1 MLSFFT
7 YASFFLE
14 TVLFGFEPAS
24 APAVAV
30 VFFDAVLFNLAL
42 INFFLRE
49 LPYESLKI
57 FPFFV
62 FLSPFPM
69 NQFYKCE
76 RKYNKVFTDYKKM
89 NNFLREQR
97 IFLPDF
103 HAICFFAIHLIAFFY
118 AERFIERC
126 EV

>member
-1 MLSFFT
+1 MSSFVT

-24 APAVAV
+24 ELAVAA
-30 VFFDAVLFNLAL
+30 VFFDAVLFNFAL

-69 NQFYKCE
+69 NQFNKCE

-89 NNFLREQR
+89 NNFLRDQG
-97 IFLPDF
+97 L
-103 HAICFFAIHLIAFFY
+103 FY
-118 AERFIERC
+118 QILMRSASLRNISSPSFIPNAS
-126 EV
+126 